1 MKKTF
6 IKELEPYVEL
16 HRCDRTG
23 IAWVENGKVGLCHSA
38 HPNIDSSGSVRG
50 MKKLGYWSKD
60 AETVRTKG
68 TIYNISHCVTSDKF
82 DEIAKNNCKC
92 GGQH

>member
-16 HRCDRTG
+16 HRCERTG
-23 IAWVENGKVGLCHSA
+23 IAWVENGHIGLSHSA

-50 MKKLGYWSKD
+50 MKKLGYWKKKD
-60 AETVRTKG
+60 RCIRSHG
-68 TIYNISHCVTSDKF
+68 FIYNIDLLVIDDKF
-82 DEIAKNNCKC
+82 DEISRVNCRC
-92 GGQH
+92 GGIH